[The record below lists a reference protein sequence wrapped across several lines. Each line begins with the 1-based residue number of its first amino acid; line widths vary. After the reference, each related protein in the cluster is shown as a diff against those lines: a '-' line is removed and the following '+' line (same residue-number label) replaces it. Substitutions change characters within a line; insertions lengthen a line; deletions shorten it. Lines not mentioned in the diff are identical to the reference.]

1 MSRENQFLVFVV
13 EYYRNKKNLSG
24 KGIIALFD
32 KYNIWD
38 LAKKSYF
45 LWHIESPENF
55 VHEIDNY
62 VSTRKI

>member
-1 MSRENQFLVFVV
+1 MSKENRFLIFVV
-13 EYYRNKKNLSG
+13 EYYRNRKKLSG
-24 KGIIALFD
+24 KDVINLFD

-55 VHEIDNY
+55 IQEIDSC
-62 VSTRKI
+62 VSL